1 MASLFGGGGLRGLGI
16 GGSSGTLWA
25 GGGGRAVPGRRR
37 ALVEESMPGGGREGP
52 VDDME
57 PVEAERPRV

>member
-1 MASLFGGGGLRGLGI
+1 LGT

-37 ALVEESMPGGGREGP
+37 ALVEESMLGGGREGP